1 MWICFD
7 FFKALALLFGVG
19 RGGRGGEA
27 VSADYYPGRKSRIC
41 QPVHSNFEVL
51 LPDPGEE
58 HVDN

>member
-1 MWICFD
+1 MWVCFD

-19 RGGRGGEA
+19 RGGGGA
-27 VSADYYPGRKSRIC
+27 VCADYNPGWKSRIC
-41 QPVHSNFEVL
+41 PPVHSNFEVL